1 MRLHKHVLVHALG
14 PPIVDYS
21 ECMTKWFQKLDYS
34 FFYQDISQVMN
45 KYEALAVI
53 ESEERPKISGEE
65 LLGMIGGH
73 LSLFLG
79 MSLLSFV
86 ERRAKRWKIA
96 SNIFIR

>member
-1 MRLHKHVLVHALG
+1 
-14 PPIVDYS
+14 
-21 ECMTKWFQKLDYS
+21 
-34 FFYQDISQVMN
+34 MN